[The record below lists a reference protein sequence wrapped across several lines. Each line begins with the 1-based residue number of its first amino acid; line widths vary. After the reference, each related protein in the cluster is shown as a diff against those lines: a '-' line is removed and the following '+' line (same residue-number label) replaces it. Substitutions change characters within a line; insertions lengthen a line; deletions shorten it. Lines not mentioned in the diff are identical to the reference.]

1 MAYFII
7 MPGFIMPLTSR
18 ADMSCWC
25 VSFTC
30 ICVILTISF
39 SLWLCIMKPQ
49 SHWTIFISIM
59 FEGIEATPR
68 LTQAGR
74 PRMIQGLFERSPRR
88 RRLAV
93 GAEVLM
99 RRGDIRNGAGIGLR
113 PGGDD
118 ARRDRHRPGSHGA
131 RRREADGGEEDRR
144 ARRRPA
150 RAADRLDHGS
160 RHPVAGD
167 LEKGETGEGL
177 GPGHHYR
184 TRRHREA
191 VDHVAGRG
199 PGGAWQREPVGP
211 RHAPSQ

>member
-118 ARRDRHRPGSHGA
+118 APRVMLDRKTGWSVVTRL
-131 RRREADGGEEDRR
+131 DNGEGIIR
-144 ARRRPA
+144 ASGLRWGLLETFA
-150 RAADRLDHGS
+150 RAS
-160 RHPVAGD
+160 RRGC
-167 LEKGETGEGL
+167 
-177 GPGHHYR
+177 GHK
-184 TRRHREA
+184 
-191 VDHVAGRG
+191 
-199 PGGAWQREPVGP
+199 
-211 RHAPSQ
+211 

>member
-1 MAYFII
+1 M
-7 MPGFIMPLTSR
+7 
-18 ADMSCWC
+18 
-25 VSFTC
+25 
-30 ICVILTISF
+30 TISF

-99 RRGDIRNGAGIGLR
+99 RRGDIRNGAGIGFR
-113 PGGDD
+113 PGSDD
-118 ARRDRHRPGSHGA
+118 ARRDRHRPGSYGA
-131 RRREADGGEEDRR
+131 RRREADGDEEDRR

-150 RAADRLDHGS
+150 RPADRPRYGS
-160 RHPVAGD
+160 RHP
-167 LEKGETGEGL
+167 L
-177 GPGHHYR
+177 GG
-184 TRRHREA
+184 
-191 VDHVAGRG
+191 
-199 PGGAWQREPVGP
+199 GP
-211 RHAPSQ
+211 RKGGTL